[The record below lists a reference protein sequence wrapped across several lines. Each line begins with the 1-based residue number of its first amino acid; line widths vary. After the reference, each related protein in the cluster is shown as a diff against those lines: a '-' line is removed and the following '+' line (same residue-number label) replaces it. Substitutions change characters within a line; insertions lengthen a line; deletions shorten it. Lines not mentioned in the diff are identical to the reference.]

1 MSLIKGILMFI
12 VGISGTAFTIVWIIK
27 MIIESMEDNFIIPNH
42 IEDDSLDRIYDSEI
56 SNDIT
61 HENVNSTILLDDFE
75 QDREIN

>member
-56 SNDIT
+56 SNDTT